1 MKKILIIVFT
11 FLTVSPAFM
20 GCSKSIDYFDYV
32 SENRKSVFLYK
43 DDFYEI
49 KIYCSDRETP
59 YVLDGVKGN
68 MTTVTEVFYSC
79 KSSPAEVICEL
90 DGHGGEMSYLA
101 VDNCFYLSYSGET
114 PLSESISVKLIIDGK
129 ESVTNVAN
137 VIESSTITPQT
148 AVKCAYEYDADT
160 FNNLTDKSS
169 FQGEISVRLIY
180 DEGCYYY
187 VGVCDRQK
195 NINAY
200 LVDGTD
206 GRIIAERQS
215 SAE

>member
-1 MKKILIIVFT
+1 MKKILIT
-11 FLTVSPAFM
+11 LLTILTISPAFA
-20 GCSKSIDYFDYV
+20 GCSKSIDYFTYV
-32 SENRKSVFLYK
+32 SENRKCVYLYK
-43 DDFYEI
+43 DDIYEI

-68 MTTVTEVFYSC
+68 MTTVTEIYYSC
-79 KSSPAEVICEL
+79 KSSPSEVVCEL

-101 VDNCFYLSYSGET
+101 VDNCFYLSFSGET
-114 PLSESISVKLIIDGK
+114 LQSQSLLVKLTIDGK
-129 ESVTNVAN
+129 ESETEVFNVCQ
-137 VIESSTITPQT
+137 SGTITPQT
-148 AVKCAYEYDADT
+148 AVKCVYEYDTET
-160 FNNLTDKSS
+160 FSSLTNKNS

-200 LVDGTD
+200 LVDGIN